1 MLVVAVGA
9 HSQKGKIKALLQK
22 EQEVPTP
29 PPLNSH
35 QSRAA
40 AFFAALFSE
49 TESADVSS
57 LL

>member
-29 PPLNSH
+29 PPNSH
-35 QSRAA
+35 QSRRC
-40 AFFAALFSE
+40 LFCG
-49 TESADVSS
+49 
-57 LL
+57 LPPFQRNGKC